1 MPALKI
7 EKQFTEDH
15 QVTLRVEADPE
26 QLEQAK
32 RRAAREIAKRTK
44 IPGFRPG
51 KAPYHII
58 ERSVGEAAIFE
69 DAVEHLVND
78 LYPKAIDEAGIEP
91 YGPGQLEGIPSGDP
105 LVFEFTIP
113 LKAEVELGDYQT
125 ISIPY
130 ELEPVEEEQLERV
143 MQNMRQQEAVL
154 EPVERPAQPGD
165 EVSIRISGERQ
176 DPENNDWISLI
187 REMPAPV
194 VIDPDQEEHED
205 EWPFSGFARH
215 LVGMS
220 AGEEKDITYTYPED
234 SQYETLR
241 GAEARFHV
249 KVETVK
255 FRQLP
260 ELDDEFAVAH
270 TEFQNIGQ
278 LRDEIRTRMEDRAK
292 EEYNQVYGD
301 KILEELVELSTV
313 KFPPQMLQDEVDAM
327 LHDLEHR
334 LEHQQLDIDTYLKSR
349 EIDMDALREEMK
361 PAAENRLKRLLVLF
375 EVGKKEDI
383 QVRTED
389 VQAETINTLSQ
400 MYNNMPEQ
408 AQKQITREYVN
419 NLTSSVT
426 ADLMVRN
433 TLRRLRSIASGM
445 PEEEDKPAASEEE
458 LAAEDS
464 LAEDLMGEDQT
475 AEDQAV
481 EDLAVED
488 LPMDES
494 TEPVDEN
501 PPQDE
506 APEAV
511 DEEEAAAG
519 DRQTGSEE

>member
-1 MPALKI
+1 
-7 EKQFTEDH
+7 
-15 QVTLRVEADPE
+15 
-26 QLEQAK
+26 
-32 RRAAREIAKRTK
+32 
-44 IPGFRPG
+44 
-51 KAPYHII
+51 
-58 ERSVGEAAIFE
+58 VGEAAIFE

-130 ELEPVEEEQLERV
+130 DLEPVEAEQLERV

-176 DPENNDWISLI
+176 DPENDEWISLI

-249 KVETVK
+249 NVETVK

-313 KFPPQMLQDEVDAM
+313 KFPPQMLQDEIDAM

-475 AEDQAV
+475 AED
-481 EDLAVED
+481 LAVED

-501 PPQDE
+501 PPQDD